1 MLHTVPL
8 NAKKYTKWHLLQ
20 PKASGPLLAFWWSQL
35 NHSPA
40 GINLQIC
47 ATVMSFYNQFIIKA
61 KTASEQ
67 EMGVGFN
74 KGTDGWD
81 SWQRV
86 AVWPVY
92 VSYNPICHR
101 SAEDMWLMFMW
112 IRSVERRREIHL
124 KKKGFY
130 KMQPRAARLRVWS
143 SQIESALLKHFL
155 FLDMILDPTLGFF

>member
-1 MLHTVPL
+1 MV
-8 NAKKYTKWHLLQ
+8 
-20 PKASGPLLAFWWSQL
+20 

-61 KTASEQ
+61 KTALEQ

-101 SAEDMWLMFMW
+101 LVEDMWLMFMW
-112 IRSVERRREIHL
+112 IRSVERRRKIHF
-124 KKKGFY
+124 KNKKGGVY
-130 KMQPRAARLRVWS
+130 KMQPRAASLRVWS
-143 SQIESALLKHFL
+143 SQIESALLKDFL
-155 FLDMILDPTLGFF
+155 FLDMILDPTIVVFFLFFFRGRAGVVHENPHQ